1 MKSKLGNPSVAPPAF
16 ERSSGCQS
24 HGLEIPNGA
33 VVTYSPEGQLDTSSL
48 SWYVIHILSYS
59 WTCKSD
65 TTSGL
70 PGAIQAVVQS
80 SAQPEC
86 SILLI
91 TDNTIQSHEF
101 PQIIEETGVEG
112 GAGVYDLSLEAIP
125 TNTTVEEV
133 TYIMKKFQELS
144 RCLLIILSSVDS
156 TFLRMFASIYLD
168 SPFILWPTKLV
179 VATRLP
185 LQDLRKLHFA
195 VAVTNSVI
203 ITQEE
208 PQNEECNIYVIIPY
222 SLRIVKTA
230 SWSKVKGLL
239 VTSDIG
245 LFPEKFYIL
254 PDGAELMAAAE
265 EYPPHC
271 KLQEI
276 AATETTP
283 ERLEFSGPMLITLEI
298 LARSMNFTYRM
309 VRPPDMSWGYQL
321 PDGSWVGMVGMVLR
335 KEVDM
340 ALGPFGINPLRKS
353 VVDFTRTMLVDYVR
367 IAAKQGKSEVDPWG
381 FIMPLA
387 PSVWAGVLVSLAVIM
402 GIVMTLSHL
411 VPLGDDSLMKQDGLA
426 YIRVFLGQDVF
437 ITSGPWWAR
446 FMIFAWMLAT
456 LILTRSYGGNLMSL
470 LAVRYIPQP
479 LQSLR
484 KVLDDSSVTMVWE
497 SNTEYTQYIMSVT
510 SGIFHEVAESEKSG
524 RMAYTT
530 GSDYGITLENLVA
543 KGDHVLIIEDLS
555 LRMLL
560 AEHFTKSGNCEF
572 YMSSEL
578 FLPSAMAMITQK
590 NSPLG
595 PAMDERIKALT
606 ESGLYTYWINNAVP
620 NSTSCSNP
628 PSRITV
634 ESTLKIANIWGMFV
648 MLGGG
653 FLPPEQPSGWS
664 GTHFRNFGRIRSL
677 NFLPQL

>member
-1 MKSKLGNPSVAPPAF
+1 MNQPPTRSKKDVGERARLVWMWATGTSARNIAKQTGISVTTIYRWIRRWRN
-16 ERSSGCQS
+16 EGTLDNKRDTK
-24 HGLEIPNGA
+24 IYRGA
-33 VVTYSPEGQLDTSSL
+33 
-48 SWYVIHILSYS
+48 
-59 WTCKSD
+59 
-65 TTSGL
+65 
-70 PGAIQAVVQS
+70 
-80 SAQPEC
+80 
-86 SILLI
+86 
-91 TDNTIQSHEF
+91 
-101 PQIIEETGVEG
+101 
-112 GAGVYDLSLEAIP
+112 
-125 TNTTVEEV
+125 
-133 TYIMKKFQELS
+133 
-144 RCLLIILSSVDS
+144 DS

-185 LQDLRKLHFA
+185 LQELRRLHFA
-195 VAVTNSVI
+195 AAVTNSVI
-203 ITQEE
+203 VTQEE
-208 PQNEECNIYVIIPY
+208 PQNE
-222 SLRIVKTA
+222 
-230 SWSKVKGLL
+230 G
-239 VTSDIG
+239 
-245 LFPEKFYIL
+245 L
-254 PDGAELMAAAE
+254 PDGAELMAAGE

-276 AATETTP
+276 PATNTTP

-298 LARSMNFTYRM
+298 LARSMNFTYSM
-309 VRPPDMSWGYQL
+309 VRPPDRSWGYQE

-381 FIMPLA
+381 FIMPLT
-387 PSVWAGVLVSLAVIM
+387 PSVWAGVLVSLTVIM
-402 GIVMTLSHL
+402 AIVAILSHL
-411 VPLGDDSLMKQDGLA
+411 VPLEEDSSEQDNLA

-437 ITSGPWWAR
+437 ITSGPWWTR
-446 FMIFAWMLAT
+446 FMIFTWMLAT

-484 KVLDDSSVTMVWE
+484 KVLDDPSIIMVWE
-497 SNTEYTQYIMSVT
+497 GNTEYTQYIMSVT
-510 SGIFHEVAESEKSG
+510 SGIFHEVAESEKRG
-524 RMAYTT
+524 RMEYTT

-560 AEHFTKSGNCEF
+560 AEHFSKSGTCEF

-590 NSPLG
+590 NSPIG

-653 FLPPEQPSGWS
+653 FLVSGVALGLEMIFYKVFS
-664 GTHFRNFGRIRSL
+664 SELQKI
-677 NFLPQL
+677 